1 MSLRNKLIGVGMA
14 AALLSAVSITAVAQQ
29 PQQGPSTDRGPR
41 AERLGRRGDREGGR
55 MRGREMGAHLIR
67 GLDLT
72 DAQKEQLR
80 AAANQ
85 NREATQT
92 QREALR
98 QLAEKRRQ
106 GSLTAAE
113 EARVQALRDEI
124 QASMQSRHATLLSIL
139 TAEQKAKLESL
150 REERKE
156 HRQEMRERHREK
168 GDKRPVKPGEIN

>member
-1 MSLRNKLIGVGMA
+1 MA

-29 PQQGPSTDRGPR
+29 PQQGPATDRGPR
-41 AERLGRRGDREGGR
+41 AERLGRRGDRQGGR
-55 MRGREMGAHLIR
+55 MRGREMGPHVFR

-80 AAANQ
+80 TAGKK

-92 QREALR
+92 QREELR
-98 QLAEKRRQ
+98 RLAEKRHQ

-113 EARVQALRDEI
+113 ETRVKALRDEI
-124 QASMQSRHATLLSIL
+124 QASMQSSHANLLSIL

-168 GDKRPVKPGEIN
+168 GEKRPVKPGEIN

>member
-1 MSLRNKLIGVGMA
+1 MSLRNKLIGAGMA
-14 AALLSAVSITAVAQQ
+14 AALLSTVSITAVAQQ

-55 MRGREMGAHLIR
+55 MRGREMGLFR

-80 AAANQ
+80 TAAKQ
-85 NREATQT
+85 NRDATQT
-92 QREALR
+92 QREELR
-98 QLAEKRRQ
+98 QLAEKRHQ

-113 EARVQALRDEI
+113 EARVKALRDEI
-124 QASMQSRHATLLSIL
+124 QASMRSRHATLLSIL

-168 GDKRPVKPGEIN
+168 RPAKPGEIN

>member
-1 MSLRNKLIGVGMA
+1 MSLRNKIIGAGMV
-14 AALLSAVSITAVAQQ
+14 AALLSAVSITAVAQR
-29 PQQGPSTDRGPR
+29 PQQGTPTDRGPR

-55 MRGREMGAHLIR
+55 MRDREMGPQIFR

-80 AAANQ
+80 ASAKQ
-85 NREATQT
+85 NREATQS
-92 QREALR
+92 QREELR
-98 QLAEKRRQ
+98 QLAEKRHQ

-113 EARVQALRDEI
+113 EARLKALRDEI
-124 QASMQSRHATLLSIL
+124 QASMRSRHASLLSIL
-139 TAEQKAKLESL
+139 TAEQKAKLEAM

-168 GDKRPVKPGEIN
+168 GERRPVKPGEIN